1 MAVEVTE
8 TSTAHWYVIQCK
20 GSESFRAAEHLS
32 NQGYE
37 VFHPVLDVKRK
48 RQGKLTTVTEPY
60 GSVNDMEG
68 YVPLIEHQVAFSFF
82 IELRR
87 QAYRSDNGVTGLL
100 PSSAFPACVYDSFDH
115 V

>member
-1 MAVEVTE
+1 MVVETTE

-48 RQGKLTTVTEPY
+48 RQGKLTNFTEPLFPY
-60 GSVNDMEG
+60 
-68 YVPLIEHQVAFSFF
+68 YLTRPTPPP
-82 IELRR
+82 RR
-87 QAYRSDNGVTGLL
+87 
-100 PSSAFPACVYDSFDH
+100 
-115 V
+115 